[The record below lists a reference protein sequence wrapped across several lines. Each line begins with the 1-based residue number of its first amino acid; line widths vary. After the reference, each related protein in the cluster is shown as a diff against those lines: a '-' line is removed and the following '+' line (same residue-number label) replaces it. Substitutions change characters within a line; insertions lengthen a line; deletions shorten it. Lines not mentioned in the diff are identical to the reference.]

1 MWNFELVFVKHHETK
16 SITLYSSRKMPKP
29 KTYAYMYIYV
39 HYYILPYINR
49 FISICWI
56 PLSIS
61 IHFLVYLEDTLSSR
75 ISPWQGAACSAV
87 CYEIEMSP
95 HGHFTFSLW
104 NLEDTRCFPFSFCLA
119 CALPWVTPK
128 GWRVPKISPPCL
140 CLGQALISGTPYSSC
155 DMHTIHKNSLIYIPD
170 SYQASQYSPTWLMCQ
185 LPSTW
190 LYASFN

>member
-104 NLEDTRCFPFSFCLA
+104 NLEDTRCFPFSFLLGLCFTLSNTQGLKSSQNQSTLS
-119 CALPWVTPK
+119 LPWAGTYFRNTLLLLWYAYHTQK
-128 GWRVPKISPPCL
+128 FIDIHTR
-140 CLGQALISGTPYSSC
+140 LISSFTILPYLTDVSIAKHLAIC
-155 DMHTIHKNSLIYIPD
+155 E
-170 SYQASQYSPTWLMCQ
+170 
-185 LPSTW
+185 
-190 LYASFN
+190 F